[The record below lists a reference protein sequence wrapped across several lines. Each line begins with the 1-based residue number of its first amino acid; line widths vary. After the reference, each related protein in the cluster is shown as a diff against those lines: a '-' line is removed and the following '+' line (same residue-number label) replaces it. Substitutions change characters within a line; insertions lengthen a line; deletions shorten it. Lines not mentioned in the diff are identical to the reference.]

1 MVSVDKVDGSTTTKD
16 FPVLLPH
23 TILKFLFEEAS
34 VDIKESN
41 IQKFWSHLRAV
52 QYPWAMNV
60 DSSIPF
66 IPIGVHGDEAHY
78 GADNANI
85 NKLTCVFLDLPL
97 WRPKNA
103 RLSRYLMFCIDS
115 SQVVG
120 YKSLHPVFQAIAE
133 SINFAY
139 FGVNEKGERI
149 TDRRFILSELRGDQV
164 WHKYVW
170 RHLNWW
176 RKREC
181 CFRCGAVTSR
191 VAYRN
196 EPLYFDTGDAAPWR
210 NTIVDTVNFISNGV
224 DQDLLC
230 PFAAC
235 MKFHVDIIKNC
246 SMHCVNL
253 GLAFTCNGAC
263 LHLLLVLGFFGD
275 PNTELK
281 FRLNNAFDD
290 FQTYCKLSKISCS
303 QRRFR
308 VKHLMK
314 EAHGPYLTTKAYNAR
329 CIVAWLA
336 SCFLDAFNSDFSQNR
351 LFGVWLQQN
360 GQVPPVDAIF
370 ASHALAINHL
380 ARYFSLTESSSR
392 CLTL

>member
-60 DSSIPF
+60 DPSIPF

-149 TDRRFILSELRGDQV
+149 TDRRFI
-164 WHKYVW
+164 
-170 RHLNWW
+170 
-176 RKREC
+176 
-181 CFRCGAVTSR
+181 
-191 VAYRN
+191 
-196 EPLYFDTGDAAPWR
+196 
-210 NTIVDTVNFISNGV
+210 
-224 DQDLLC
+224 
-230 PFAAC
+230 
-235 MKFHVDIIKNC
+235 
-246 SMHCVNL
+246 
-253 GLAFTCNGAC
+253 
-263 LHLLLVLGFFGD
+263 
-275 PNTELK
+275 
-281 FRLNNAFDD
+281 
-290 FQTYCKLSKISCS
+290 
-303 QRRFR
+303 
-308 VKHLMK
+308 
-314 EAHGPYLTTKAYNAR
+314 
-329 CIVAWLA
+329 
-336 SCFLDAFNSDFSQNR
+336 
-351 LFGVWLQQN
+351 
-360 GQVPPVDAIF
+360 
-370 ASHALAINHL
+370 
-380 ARYFSLTESSSR
+380 
-392 CLTL
+392 